1 MVLLREEHTVLPPNH
16 YWQLPLHIRIMLLVH
31 LGKSRVLQLR
41 VIFTKYKEKNYVK
54 DKYHTQSSVMGTEMD
69 ENPDIVI
76 VLK

>member
-1 MVLLREEHTVLPPNH
+1 
-16 YWQLPLHIRIMLLVH
+16 MLLVH
-31 LGKSRVLQLR
+31 LGKSHVLQLR

-54 DKYHTQSSVMGTEMD
+54 DKHHTHSSVMGTEME